1 MDNKTPS
8 LSGVKVLVVDD
19 EEDVLALTK
28 VMLELFEAE
37 VITFLL
43 LLKG

>member
-1 MDNKTPS
+1 MDNKTPP

-28 VMLELFEAE
+28 VMLESS
-37 VITFLL
+37 INCIS
-43 LLKG
+43 